1 MMFKIKSFKKSI
13 SIFPK
18 LKINKR
24 NPIKKKFNSSI
35 FISTIEKSLNNIS
48 KNLILSLITI
58 HLNIILMIKKVFTN
72 PFKLPILKNPSI
84 INLLSKNLKR
94 LLKHLL
100 KISLNL
106 LLNQLVNSIIL
117 SENFDYLCF
126 KLLYIINYLYKSI
139 IYKTRR

>member
-1 MMFKIKSFKKSI
+1 
-13 SIFPK
+13 
-18 LKINKR
+18 
-24 NPIKKKFNSSI
+24 
-35 FISTIEKSLNNIS
+35 
-48 KNLILSLITI
+48 
-58 HLNIILMIKKVFTN
+58 LMIKKVFTN

>member
-1 MMFKIKSFKKSI
+1 MMFKIKSFKKFI

-18 LKINKR
+18 LKINKL

-48 KNLILSLITI
+48 KNLILSLITT

-72 PFKLPILKNPSI
+72 PFKLPILKNLSI
-84 INLLSKNLKR
+84 IKLLLKNLKH

-117 SENFDYLCF
+117 SKSCDYLCF